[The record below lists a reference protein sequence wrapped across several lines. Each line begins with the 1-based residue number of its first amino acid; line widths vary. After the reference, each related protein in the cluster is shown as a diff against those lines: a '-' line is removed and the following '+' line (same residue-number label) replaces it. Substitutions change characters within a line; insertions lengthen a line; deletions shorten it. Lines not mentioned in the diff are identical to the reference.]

1 MANLI
6 LTQIK
11 SLCGILENNELL
23 LSGAQMGRLNCIEN
37 AFLVIKNGLIESY
50 GSMSDFNP
58 SKWADPSFEWIQ
70 AEGKFV
76 LPCFV
81 DSHTHIVF
89 AKTREEE
96 FVMRIKGKSYEE
108 IAEAGGGILNS
119 AKRLQAMSEEEL
131 FTLAEKRLF
140 EVISYGTGAIEIKS
154 GYGLTVADEIKM
166 LRVIKRL
173 KAISPIPIKATF
185 LGAHAF
191 PKEYKENHQGY
202 IKLIIDEM
210 LPVVVAENLADY
222 MDVFCD
228 QGFFNVEEC
237 DQLLKAAAHY
247 NLKAKIHGNELGFTG
262 GVQVA
267 VKNNALSVDHLEYTG
282 DAEIESL
289 LNSNTMPVAL
299 PGCSFFLGI
308 PYAPA
313 RKMIDAG
320 LPVCLA
326 SDYNP
331 GSTPNGRMGFV
342 VALAC
347 SQMKLSPEEAIN
359 ATTINGAYSIEL
371 SNQLGSITV
380 GKIGN
385 VILTKP
391 MQSLAIMPY
400 FFGVDQV
407 EKAIIS
413 GKIFGSNQ

>member
-1 MANLI
+1 M
-6 LTQIK
+6 
-11 SLCGILENNELL
+11 
-23 LSGAQMGRLNCIEN
+23 
-37 AFLVIKNGLIESY
+37 
-50 GSMSDFNP
+50 P
-58 SKWADPSFEWIQ
+58 
-70 AEGKFV
+70 
-76 LPCFV
+76 
-81 DSHTHIVF
+81 
-89 AKTREEE
+89 
-96 FVMRIKGKSYEE
+96 
-108 IAEAGGGILNS
+108 
-119 AKRLQAMSEEEL
+119 
-131 FTLAEKRLF
+131 
-140 EVISYGTGAIEIKS
+140 GAIEIKS